1 MEHLVQVHIINK
13 WTKNKNND
21 LFCFLGKTH
30 YIRYLLH
37 SITNETEKYLIYVLG
52 DLINDLTSPRLIPL
66 LLNYPNSLLIIEDA
80 EGSLSRSRTSSKS
93 VANLLHLSDGLL
105 SDGIQVQIL
114 ATFNCPLMS
123 LDSALLRPGRL
134 IAQYCFSSTLNIE
147 NARNLAESIGVSK
160 IDQINQPLSLANIYA
175 MRDEKIEEEQDEAI
189 SSRCLKCSSL
199 NQYGEEE

>member
-1 MEHLVQVHIINK
+1 M
-13 WTKNKNND
+13 
-21 LFCFLGKTH
+21 
-30 YIRYLLH
+30 
-37 SITNETEKYLIYVLG
+37 
-52 DLINDLTSPRLIPL
+52 INDLTSPRLIPL

-80 EGSLSRSRTSSKS
+80 EGSLSRSRTSSQS
-93 VANLLHLSDGLL
+93 VANLLNLSDGLL

-134 IAQYCFSSTLNIE
+134 IAQYCFPSTLNIE

-199 NQYGEEE
+199 NQYGEEEE